1 MNTYSGFSF
10 NLASAFLQNHA
21 KESACVSPV
30 SLLMPLAAV
39 ASAAAGDT
47 RAEFAKVLGGPVS
60 DPHQL
65 LREIHEICNVLND
78 CPAVRELTNTIEGD
92 KKYAFQPVF
101 MENMHRTFWRKDRH
115 AVG

>member
-10 NLASAFLQNHA
+10 KLASAFLQNHV
-21 KESACVSPV
+21 KKSACISPV

-39 ASAAAGDT
+39 ASAAAGYT

-92 KKYAFQPVF
+92 KKHAFQ
-101 MENMHRTFWRKDRH
+101 HFWRKDRH